1 MEGVWRDRQRDL
13 EVELLHNGDGGG
25 DDDDDDEDN

>member
-1 MEGVWRDRQRDL
+1 MRNGQRDL
-13 EVELLHNGDGGG
+13 EVELLHNGDGGDDD